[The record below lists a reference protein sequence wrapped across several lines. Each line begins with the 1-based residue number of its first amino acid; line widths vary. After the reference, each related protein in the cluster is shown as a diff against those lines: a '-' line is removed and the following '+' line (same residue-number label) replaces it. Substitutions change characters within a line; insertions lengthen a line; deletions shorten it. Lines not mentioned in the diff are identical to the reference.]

1 MAATM
6 TSPKIVFVCGGEGT
20 TATAPETCLALA
32 KASPTWALCLGALRK
47 AGIEAPGAFVEGA
60 LGTHVAPGSPVA
72 TTVLN
77 LCLADTWKAW
87 GYEPSISV
95 GHSVGEVAAAYAAG
109 MYTVEEAM
117 AVALELGE
125 AAKKTSEGR
134 MLHTRVAK
142 GDVAELRKG
151 ARDGCALSAVNG
163 VDAVSASV
171 SLCGP
176 VDKIDSWLSK
186 DAGAKKLK
194 PAHAW
199 HHKDLFAEASSELFE
214 AKPAPKGLKPSK
226 ACAFVSATTGGEV
239 FDELD
244 EAHWRDW
251 LCSPVEFVDALETVG
266 ALAEDA
272 PKVTVRAGHG

>member
-142 GDVAELRKG
+142 G
-151 ARDGCALSAVNG
+151 ARVPPCGRLDAPAWGHAVLVVRTLG
-163 VDAVSASV
+163 RDYR
-171 SLCGP
+171 
-176 VDKIDSWLSK
+176 
-186 DAGAKKLK
+186 
-194 PAHAW
+194 
-199 HHKDLFAEASSELFE
+199 
-214 AKPAPKGLKPSK
+214 GLKPGK
-226 ACAFVSATTGGEV
+226 HTA
-239 FDELD
+239 
-244 EAHWRDW
+244 
-251 LCSPVEFVDALETVG
+251 
-266 ALAEDA
+266 
-272 PKVTVRAGHG
+272 